1 MLGKSEIHIAKK
13 CFDLNVKFSF
23 NLIMSITLH
32 RIYRMGVCIRIV
44 HNSSQTPEKN
54 EMALFSCAEI
64 LCKRKIEDA
73 TQQQPTSLC
82 TPEATSFLLITMP
95 AETLYNK
102 NNKCVCSVRSG
113 MCLSMS
119 ITFPSSKYLCG
130 VISLSRRYTIF
141 LVARGGED
149 LGHDPVG
156 GIIGKTSSRFQRYFF
171 YLLRL
176 FKLNRR
182 CRSSK
187 FFGK

>member
-113 MCLSMS
+113 MCLDVYNIPKFKILVRCDLVIPS
-119 ITFPSSKYLCG
+119 IYNISCGSWRRRFGSRPSRGHHRQDVQPISKVFFLF
-130 VISLSRRYTIF
+130 ITSL
-141 LVARGGED
+141 
-149 LGHDPVG
+149 
-156 GIIGKTSSRFQRYFF
+156 
-171 YLLRL
+171 
-176 FKLNRR
+176 
-182 CRSSK
+182 
-187 FFGK
+187 